1 MQHPSVKPRRSLD
14 QAHIILRAAGA
25 SDWIGAS
32 EDQLGVSQEEHEAW
46 LCSAPAT
53 EVHDWAQSVA
63 TDHLPAESLNRFAL
77 SSPLFG
83 DGGLE

>member
-25 SDWIGAS
+25 SEWIEAD
-32 EDQLGVSQEEHEAW
+32 EDQLGVSHEEQDAW

-53 EVHDWAQSVA
+53 EIRDWAQSVA

-77 SSPLFG
+77 SSSLFG